1 MMMDFSKVEQMC
13 SQIIDILIDMAM
25 EEVVDKCPI
34 CLEEIMQE
42 EECTLPCHHKLHNK
56 CGETWFAVKLNC
68 PVCRLK
74 LDFRAYALG
83 RVLRIESDE
92 FREHNSDES
101 SGDSSSEGGDS
112 EESSSHE

>member
-1 MMMDFSKVEQMC
+1 MEQMC
-13 SQIIDILIDMAM
+13 SQIIEILIEMVI

-34 CLEEIMQE
+34 CLEEIVLQE
-42 EECTLPCHHKLHNK
+42 EGCTVLPCHHKLHKK

-83 RVLRIESDE
+83 RVLRIASDE
-92 FREHNSDES
+92 LREYSS

-112 EESSSHE
+112 GESSSP